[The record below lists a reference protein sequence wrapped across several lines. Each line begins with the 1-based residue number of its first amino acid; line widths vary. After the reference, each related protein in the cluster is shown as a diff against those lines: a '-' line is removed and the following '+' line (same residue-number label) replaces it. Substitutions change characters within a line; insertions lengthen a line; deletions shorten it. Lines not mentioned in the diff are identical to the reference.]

1 LAARSGRKFDL
12 SAGKNCEK
20 LNQESSNMKTNIWLM
35 GGLAAVGL
43 VFTGCESIPP
53 GAERGPNGTMAYE
66 VMVESSEPGVKVQV
80 NGEVVGNTPLTL
92 KIFGDPDGTF
102 HDFGDFY
109 YTVQAL
115 PVRTNQFVQT
125 ASFRTGHMLSGEDR
139 IPRRIYFDMNQP
151 PPAYGPS
158 AGPGYGAPPPVY
170 YGGPPVYVGPR
181 IYFGPPVYWGH
192 RHRYY

>member
-1 LAARSGRKFDL
+1 MTALGKSPSKMQL
-12 SAGKNCEK
+12 SAGQNCGK
-20 LNQESSNMKTNIWLM
+20 LALASYMKINMWLL
-35 GGLAAVGL
+35 GGLAAAGL
-43 VFTGCESIPP
+43 ITGCESIPP

-66 VMVESSEPGVKVQV
+66 VMVESSEPGVSIQV

-102 HDFGDFY
+102 HDFGDFN

-115 PVRTNQFVQT
+115 PVSTNQYVQT
-125 ASFRTGHMLSGEDR
+125 ATFRTGHLMSGEDR
-139 IPRRIYFDMNQP
+139 IPRRIYFDMKQP
-151 PPAYGPS
+151 PPAYTPT
-158 AGPGYGAPPPVY
+158 PGYYGGPPPVGY

-192 RHRYY
+192 RRHW